1 MASLV
6 KDSTGLRTEEGKW
19 QCEGGAYRE
28 ISVI

>member
-19 QCEGGAYRE
+19 QCEGGRIAKFL
-28 ISVI
+28 